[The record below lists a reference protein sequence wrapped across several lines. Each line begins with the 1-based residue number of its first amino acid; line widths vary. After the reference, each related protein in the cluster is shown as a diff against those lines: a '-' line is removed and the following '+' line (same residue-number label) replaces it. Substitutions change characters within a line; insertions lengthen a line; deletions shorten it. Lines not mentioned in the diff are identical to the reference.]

1 MRRRAGGAEG
11 VGTPAG
17 RLVAAG
23 AADGCAARIASGAL
37 PVGSRNSVRGAT
49 PVLKGVTASPVRY
62 RADVVYNYLS
72 PEGSWL
78 PGGAPGCCGG
88 ALTAAFPG
96 QVPARPDA
104 SARDH
109 EPPAAG
115 HPVGIRQVLRPY
127 PARTARHT
135 APYLKLV
142 DEPERR
148 GRRPGALAAHA
159 RARTESR

>member
-1 MRRRAGGAEG
+1 MQEQANSRKGERDQSFGSGPRA
-11 VGTPAG
+11 
-17 RLVAAG
+17 
-23 AADGCAARIASGAL
+23 ASGAL
-37 PVGSRNSVRGAT
+37 RVGSRISVRGAT
-49 PVLKGVTASPVRY
+49 PVLDGVTASPVRY
-62 RADVVYNYLS
+62 RTDVVCNYRS
-72 PEGSWL
+72 REGSWL
-78 PGGAPGCCGG
+78 LGGAPGCCGG
-88 ALTAAFPG
+88 VLTAAFPG
-96 QVPARPDA
+96 QVPARLDA

-115 HPVGIRQVLRPY
+115 HPVGIRQDLRPY

-148 GRRPGALAAHA
+148 GRRPGVLAAHA